1 MKVRLT
7 LALILSPLLLAA
19 AGCSGEAL
27 KTWSELAA
35 LRAALIREYGHQDIN
50 VVVQNGDGATE
61 PLVYRDPSAA
71 QGSYIFQYAFQDGGP
86 PEPAEFEQALRCWKR
101 PQGCDPGD

>member
-1 MKVRLT
+1 MRIRLT
-7 LALILSPLLLAA
+7 LALILPPLLLA

-50 VVVQNGDGATE
+50 VVVQNGNVPGVTFVNFPPQPLERSRAVEEGA
-61 PLVYRDPSAA
+61 
-71 QGSYIFQYAFQDGGP
+71 GSRRLLFSD
-86 PEPAEFEQALRCWKR
+86 
-101 PQGCDPGD
+101 